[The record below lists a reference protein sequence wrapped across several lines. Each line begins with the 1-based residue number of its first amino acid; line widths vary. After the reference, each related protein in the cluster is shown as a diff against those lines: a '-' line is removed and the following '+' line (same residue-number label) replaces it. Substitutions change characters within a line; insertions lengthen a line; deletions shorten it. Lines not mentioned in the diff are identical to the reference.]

1 MWQVGI
7 RPHLKPFN
15 VLNRTQ
21 DRADDTCCE
30 IRINVSV
37 PPLVLKHS
45 CGLYTLALQVKLG
58 LGVIITNNQALH
70 VMGPLHQMH
79 LVVRTKSQIQK
90 HPGMYKKY
98 PRVVSDPH
106 NVP

>member
-7 RPHLKPFN
+7 RPCRTKGAAQTFY

-37 PPLVLKHS
+37 PPLVLK
-45 CGLYTLALQVKLG
+45 T
-58 LGVIITNNQALH
+58 
-70 VMGPLHQMH
+70 
-79 LVVRTKSQIQK
+79 LVVCTLLHCR
-90 HPGMYKKY
+90 
-98 PRVVSDPH
+98 
-106 NVP
+106 